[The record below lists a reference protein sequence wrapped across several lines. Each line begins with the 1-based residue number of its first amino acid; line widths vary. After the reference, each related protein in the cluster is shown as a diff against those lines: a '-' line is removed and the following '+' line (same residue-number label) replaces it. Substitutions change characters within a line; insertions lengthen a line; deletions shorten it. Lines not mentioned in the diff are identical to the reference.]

1 MEGYLPLYDPAD
13 DNGQW
18 FEKVK
23 ALSAQLGYATDMRAY
38 KKDPAAW
45 PGSVAEVSGVL
56 RMAIT
61 GRKNSP
67 DLCDIMKLLGPARSL
82 ERLRRAAENL

>member
-1 MEGYLPLYDPAD
+1 M
-13 DNGQW
+13 
-18 FEKVK
+18 K
-23 ALSAQLGYATDMRAY
+23 ALAAQLGYATDMRAY

-67 DLCDIMKLLGPARSL
+67 DLCDIMKLLGPGRSL

>member
-1 MEGYLPLYDPAD
+1 M
-13 DNGQW
+13 
-18 FEKVK
+18 K
-23 ALSAQLGYATDMRAY
+23 ALAAQLGYATDMRAY

-45 PGSVAEVSGVL
+45 PGSVADVSGVL